1 MSRTVHK
8 LKTNSSVLCGAVT
21 IQELFSRSW
30 VQKLKKKKKI
40 KSRGVLKKKKD
51 YNNNNNISKNNI
63 FKLNNV
69 EQKHFTSIN
78 ILL

>member
-1 MSRTVHK
+1 M
-8 LKTNSSVLCGAVT
+8 GAK
-21 IQELFSRSW
+21 I
-30 VQKLKKKKKI
+30 KKKKI
-40 KSRGVLKKKKD
+40 KSRGVLKKKD

>member
-30 VQKLKKKKKI
+30 VQKLKKKKI
-40 KSRGVLKKKKD
+40 KSRGVLKKKD